1 MQKVLLVAIFHVS
14 DVAHP
19 IIADL
24 LKEIQIVFDIP
35 RPLPSFVI
43 LDPTE
48 YPTDSDELQSF
59 RNNEIEDLC
68 DFYGGPKQYRNS
80 VDTKLHVS
88 T

>member
-1 MQKVLLVAIFHVS
+1 MLKVLLVAIFHVS

-43 LDPTE
+43 LDPTKH
-48 YPTDSDELQSF
+48 PTDSDELQSF
-59 RNNEIEDLC
+59 GNNEIEDFC
-68 DFYGGPKQYRNS
+68 DFYGEPKRYKNS
-80 VDTKLHVS
+80 VDANLHVS